1 MTDENT
7 NVHKAVLS
15 CLLYSCMGLYLW

>member
-1 MTDENT
+1 VENT

-15 CLLYSCMGLYLW
+15 CPHYSCMGLYLW